1 MAVMLPGEVSYLLN
15 MLGFEWPEGNED
27 RVFDYAS
34 RWMAFAGEAGAANQ
48 LGEQAAQHAVQ
59 RNAGPAMDAFRES
72 FEQVEGVRDVATRLA
87 TAGNLT
93 GGCLLAVG
101 AIIIALKVAFVVNLV
116 ALAVQIA
123 SAVSAAAVTFGA
135 SLAWIPVAKETARR
149 LLELALNLALE
160 QLMGGA

>member
-27 RVFDYAS
+27 KVFDYGS
-34 RWMAFAGEAGAANQ
+34 RWMAFSGEAGESNH
-48 LGEQAAQHAVQ
+48 LSTQAAQHALGT
-59 RNAGPAMDAFRES
+59 NNGPAMEAFQKS
-72 FEQVEGVRDVATRLA
+72 FDDLEGVKDVATKLT

-93 GGCLLAVG
+93 GGCLLLIGAV
-101 AIIIALKVAFVVNLV
+101 IIALKVAFVVNLV

-123 SAVSAAAVTFGA
+123 TAVASAAVTFGA
-135 SLAWIPVAKETARR
+135 SLAWIPVAKEIARR

-160 QLMGGA
+160 HLMGGA